1 MQPPGP
7 PRRCDSNQEPSSKP
21 GAIHFGSGSFHP
33 HRSGSTR
40 WTFRDELFPM
50 SSRGSSLPGETSLP
64 TNLDGH
70 QGVLL
75 LRVEIA
81 GESPSIVPLVPP

>member
-1 MQPPGP
+1 
-7 PRRCDSNQEPSSKP
+7 
-21 GAIHFGSGSFHP
+21 
-33 HRSGSTR
+33 
-40 WTFRDELFPM
+40 M